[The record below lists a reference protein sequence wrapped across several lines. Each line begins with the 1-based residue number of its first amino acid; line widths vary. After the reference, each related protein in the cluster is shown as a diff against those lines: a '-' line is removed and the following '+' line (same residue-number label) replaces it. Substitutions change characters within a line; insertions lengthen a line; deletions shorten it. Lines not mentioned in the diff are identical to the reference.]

1 MLDFFEHLPLKESN
15 IPALASLRQKGKAAF
30 KGLPALKDES
40 YKYTPVQNIFST
52 DMLQEIEPCQT
63 HDHCHCNQKH
73 LDFEAHEFCFCN
85 GFLHEHFHFVDGL
98 EISSLKDAFAEHE
111 ASKYVGKFDLSKFA
125 FAALNTALM
134 DEGLFIRISK
144 PLTKPI
150 ALIYNTTKSGLAN
163 IRNIIVL
170 EKGAKAELV
179 EIFEGGNKPYF
190 TNITSEIFIAKDASL
205 HHAKLQNEGQN
216 AVHISFAN
224 VAVKENGIYQSH
236 ILQKGAKRTRTETHV
251 TLKEENA
258 AATVNAAY
266 TIKAEQLSDIT
277 TNIEH
282 LAPLSLSDQTVRG
295 VIDEKAH
302 GVFQGKIHIAPN
314 AQKTEG
320 HQQHK
325 ALLLSEEATLDAKP
339 ELEIFAD
346 DVKCSHGA
354 ASGDLNQDE
363 IFYLQSRGIDEQTAR
378 QILTSA
384 FLETAFETI
393 NNQDIKTL
401 LTNAI

>member
-1 MLDFFEHLPLKESN
+1 MLDFFEHLPIKEST
-15 IPALASLRQKGKAAF
+15 IPALASLRQKGKAVF
-30 KGLPALKDES
+30 KGLPALKDEN
-40 YKYTPVQNIFST
+40 YKYTPVQNIFSP

-63 HDHCHCNQKH
+63 HDHCHCGQKH

-85 GFLHEHFHFVDGL
+85 GFLHEHFHYIDGL

-111 ASKYVGKFDLSKFA
+111 AAKYVGKLDLNKFA

-150 ALIYNTTKSGLAN
+150 ALIYNMAQSVLAN
-163 IRNIIVL
+163 VRNIIVL

-179 EIFEGGNKPYF
+179 EIFEGSDKPYF
-190 TNITSEIFIAKDASL
+190 TNIVNEVFIAKGASL
-205 HHAKLQNEGQN
+205 AHAKLQAEGQN
-216 AVHISFAN
+216 AVHVSLTN
-224 VAVKENGIYQSH
+224 VTVKENGVYQSH
-236 ILQKGAKRTRTETHV
+236 ILQKGAKLARTETHV
-251 TLKEENA
+251 VLKEENA
-258 AATVNAAY
+258 SATVNAAY
-266 TIKAEQLSDIT
+266 AIKGAQLSDIT

-282 LAPLSLSDQTVRG
+282 MAPLSLSDQTVRG

-325 ALLLSEEATLDAKP
+325 ALLLSESATLDAKP

-378 QILTSA
+378 KILTSA
-384 FLETAFETI
+384 FLETAFEKI
-393 NNQDIKTL
+393 KNQDIKAL
-401 LTNAI
+401 LQNAL